1 MVTTQL
7 TANFMYFQAERRFDY
22 GGHVIVK
29 ALPPIESSE
38 FDDVDDLLQEC
49 RKQME
54 ATYAELNKE
63 LKNEINN
70 NTTKRKNDYQYQN
83 AYSNNNVASS
93 T

>member
-1 MVTTQL
+1 
-7 TANFMYFQAERRFDY
+7 
-22 GGHVIVK
+22 
-29 ALPPIESSE
+29 
-38 FDDVDDLLQEC
+38 
-49 RKQME
+49 ME

-93 T
+93 TWRLSLYGRFEEQLQKQPLRSMEIQPSAALYCTDLSEIVNNQMFRM